1 MKTVPAAARYV
12 KIHRTAMT
20 AETRS
25 TKRRYEKRA
34 RAAQEQ
40 ATRLRIIEAGIALHG
55 TIGPA
60 RTTISAIA
68 ERAGVRRATVYR
80 HFPDERALFLG
91 CSGTFRERNPP
102 PDPATWASIP
112 DPAARLAAALD
123 AIYRW
128 YERVEPML
136 TAVLRDADAMPIL
149 RELQAGRLAY
159 LADVEDGLASGWGAR
174 GKAAKRLRATIGL
187 ALDFLAWR
195 TLNERGLSRTD
206 AIAVMSSAVRAAAAS
221 GRPTDSV
228 PAGAA
233 KEG

>member
-1 MKTVPAAARYV
+1 MP
-12 KIHRTAMT
+12 

-40 ATRLRIIEAGIALHG
+40 ATRLRIIEAALALHG

-80 HFPDERALFLG
+80 HFPDERALLSG

-102 PDPATWASIP
+102 PDPATWASMP

-136 TAVLRDADAMPIL
+136 TAVLRDADAMPII

-159 LADVEDGLASGWGAR
+159 LAEVEDGLASGWGAR

-221 GRPTDSV
+221 GRPTHSAR
-228 PAGAA
+228 AGAA
-233 KEG
+233 DGA